1 MSALLCSLV
10 LLLPVRGGYDQ
21 AFAVCADIG
30 SKAEAQGLDPSV
42 LIAVGYYESRFDP
55 LAVSHC
61 GAVGALQAI
70 PRFWPGE
77 PIAAGIR
84 AFQHYA
90 GKAGNIRTALA
101 MYNAGRK
108 PGPRA
113 FRYADRVLALAE
125 RLRMWAGLDHGN
137 I

>member
-10 LLLPVRGGYDQ
+10 MLLPVRGGYDQ

-30 SKAEAQGLDPSV
+30 ARAEAQGLDPAV

-55 LAVSHC
+55 GAVSSS
-61 GAVGALQAI
+61 GAAGALQAI
-70 PRFWPGE
+70 PRFWPGD
-77 PIAAGIR
+77 PIDAGIR
-84 AFQHYA
+84 AFTHYTR
-90 GKAGNIRTALA
+90 KAGNIRTGLA
-101 MYNAGRK
+101 MYNAGKR

-125 RLRMWAGLDHGN
+125 RLRIWAGVDDDN